1 MLGFDTFAQFP
12 FATVAEDN
20 SVTISVSGNV
30 LTLQIGN
37 LGIAANSIV
46 EQVNADP
53 LVLGNG
59 TVSFVTTSNISLN
72 PNPLVLG
79 VGEVT
84 VSGTAVI
91 NPTGNGIAISSGTVT
106 IVGNAGVTL
115 DPNNLLLGTKDVGV
129 ITWNQI
135 EPGATMVWTPIEPY

>member
-1 MLGFDTFAQFP
+1 
-12 FATVAEDN
+12 
-20 SVTISVSGNV
+20 
-30 LTLQIGN
+30 
-37 LGIAANSIV
+37 
-46 EQVNADP
+46 
-53 LVLGNG
+53 
-59 TVSFVTTSNISLN
+59 
-72 PNPLVLG
+72 